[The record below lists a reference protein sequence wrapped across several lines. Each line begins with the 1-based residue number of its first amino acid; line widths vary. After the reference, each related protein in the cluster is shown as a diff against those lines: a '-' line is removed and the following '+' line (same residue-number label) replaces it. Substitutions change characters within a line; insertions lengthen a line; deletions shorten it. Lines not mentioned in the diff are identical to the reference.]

1 MRRHQISSSLDNIK
15 VRVSTERDKDSKMLT
30 TEGANQVAG
39 CFKIVL
45 EKTAEIPDAYLRR
58 SQPGSRASF
67 RGGFGKA
74 RAGLIGILG
83 NLADNKMSGNLG

>member
-1 MRRHQISSSLDNIK
+1 MNSSK
-15 VRVSTERDKDSKMLT
+15 VKVSTEREKDSKMLT

-58 SQPGSRASF
+58 SQPGSRAGF
-67 RGGFGKA
+67 RRGFGKA
-74 RAGLIGILG
+74 SARLIGILG
-83 NLADNKMSGNLG
+83 NLADNKMSGNSG